1 MSTIP
6 KRVSNS
12 IITLLPEYLWN
23 LREDLKTNPEE
34 LIEYLKPTSINLTAG
49 LLQKLKD
56 ELKDFNT
63 WKEKIDY
70 EPEFMLDELFKNL
83 GHSIAITQVELL
95 KGFFKFKGTS
105 TDVAYVMGTS
115 GAVVEIHDSDYF
127 IEKQFEDIIV
137 RTDFKG
143 IFSGSVY
150 EGNNLDYFIQKFDKS
165 TLVNSYLKEK
175 LQPILDQNETDAQGN
190 PVITELKLKNPQEFF
205 EHIGYV
211 GDLFDDNVIHP
222 QPEELL
228 NLNQAVAEWSKTWQM
243 TPNQMD
249 CAVTADVGID
259 MDSGHFEGAADV
271 DALRKKIESLIVTR
285 LSICTRLQSISLKF
299 IMEDIYEMS
308 RIIELINTAVTISH
322 ASRYDMSKVHDDPP
336 VHVETTKNFRDY
348 VFRHFAYDVEPVYDF
363 VVTLDQNLE
372 KVVTVQLIDVDKQEI
387 VQTLGPEEFK
397 FKVKPRSDP
406 DPDTGEIP
414 EKFNYFSSGKDTLYD
429 TVNQY
434 EVPLKVGRLFSELNG
449 EEVRYLSGRDNLL
462 NKEPY
467 AAPEQIYYSSGGKD
481 VYNKEQDTTTILQT
495 TGDPR
500 IYSTT
505 DKQSYRYFAG
515 KDHLIRVGR
524 HTIDKDYNDYEID
537 LVPTLVNNRAYD
549 FPSFRI
555 RVNNV
560 HPWLLSKIIKDADKS
575 VPMIYDP
582 VNKRWGIDPEPV
594 TGESSGSPPWAWR
607 PDNKAWHYSPEYVV
621 NTKTPHDIHNTIPNE
636 TSWIVVNEKKEG
648 AGSTLSTGIDKPP
661 LSPINDVYPQHP
673 KPVVGRR
680 EYWTTLG
687 SWEKHIPYEK
697 YGPDSDYF
705 HSFLERNND
714 EFNYFSS
721 GRDTLYD
728 TVNQYGVPLKVGR
741 SFSELNGE
749 GVRYLSGKDNLVNR
763 ELLHLLHYKAPIS
776 FKLQGQPLWISDS
789 FHTTIILNLK
799 QEFIPRPDEYRNIA
813 LDITHTSRY
822 AMDRV
827 TDPSIVETSLHR
839 EEVLLTSPAK
849 LEFIDNRIPHY
860 VCGSREIS
868 VIKNAYFIKGK
879 GAQPNVASDIH
890 KLYVG
895 KSETRIDD
903 NREFIAASMGITA
916 NIHYNGT
923 QYITCKIG
931 DRSRI
936 TDAISSDAHKLY
948 IGMETHI
955 DDDREL
961 LPASIGAV
969 ANIHYGGTRYTSCK
983 IGNHVLVRDAVLAI
997 HKLYVGKSETRIDDN
1012 RELLLA
1018 SMGATANIHYN
1029 GTEYTT
1035 CKIGNLGWVIR
1046 VENVDVSGQTN
1057 DTGAYKV
1064 WGHASLMIPG
1074 RTDYANMGEAQDMP
1088 LQPWSPTKLNS
1099 GYVYDEVKTKVG
1111 IPVRLICN
1119 KFWYHHY
1126 HDHGI
1131 GEFVEYDIEYV
1142 DNVSV
1147 KAVGAYCVFPHI
1159 PKNYESRVTPTAGG
1173 YALRYHVFGQ
1183 PYGFEG
1189 GYALP
1194 IKTCNYVYGKWAF
1207 VDNHFRTQNDLTLV
1221 DEIARPKL
1229 DDFKVVIS
1237 KRSYHRVY
1245 VGKSETRL
1253 GTDRQAIV
1261 IKMGTTPHVI
1271 YDKKV
1276 YTSFPISNRGWSMVT
1291 VY

>member
-83 GHSIAITQVELL
+83 GQSIAITQVELL

-105 TDVAYVMGTS
+105 TDVAYVMGTT

-127 IEKQFEDIIV
+127 IEQQFEDIIV

-150 EGNNLDYFIQKFDKS
+150 EGNNLDYFIQKFDKG

-175 LQPILDQNETDAQGN
+175 LQPILDQNETDAHGN
-190 PVITELKLKNPQEFF
+190 PVITELNLKNPQEFF

-222 QPEELL
+222 QPEELS

-249 CAVTADVGID
+249 CVVTADVGID
-259 MDSGHFEGAADV
+259 MDSGHFEGAADI

-285 LSICTRLQSISLKF
+285 LSICTRLQSITLKF
-299 IMEDIYEMS
+299 TMEDIYEMS
-308 RIIELINTAVTISH
+308 RIIELINIAVTISH

-336 VHVETTKNFRDY
+336 VHVEISKNFRDY
-348 VFRHFAYDVEPVYDF
+348 VFRHFAYDAEPIYDF

-372 KVVTVQLIDVDKQEI
+372 KVVTVQLIDVNKQEI

-406 DPDTGEIP
+406 PLNPDPDTGKIP
-414 EKFNYFSSGKDTLYD
+414 DKFNYFSSGKNTLYD

-434 EVPLKVGRLFSELNG
+434 EVPLRVGRSFSELNG
-449 EEVRYLSGRDNLL
+449 EEVRYLSGKDNLL

-467 AAPEQIYYSSGGKD
+467 EAPKQIYYSSGGKD
-481 VYNKEQDTTTILQT
+481 VYDREQDTTTILQT

-505 DKQSYRYFAG
+505 DQQSYRYFAG
-515 KDHLIRVGR
+515 KDRLIRVGE
-524 HTIDKDYNDYEID
+524 HTIWDKDYNDYEID
-537 LVPTLVNNRAYD
+537 LVPTLVNDRAYD

-555 RVNNV
+555 RVNNI

-582 VNKRWGIDPEPV
+582 VNDRWGIDPDPV

-607 PDNKAWHYSPEYVV
+607 LDDKAWRYSPEYVV
-621 NTKTPHDIHNTIPNE
+621 NTETPHDIYNTIPNE
-636 TSWIVVNEKKEG
+636 TSWIVVNEKKG
-648 AGSTLSTGIDKPP
+648 GIVSTLSTGIEGYKPS

-680 EYWTTLG
+680 EYWTTFG
-687 SWEKHIPYEK
+687 SWEKHVLYEK

-705 HSFLERNND
+705 HGF
-714 EFNYFSS
+714 
-721 GRDTLYD
+721 
-728 TVNQYGVPLKVGR
+728 P
-741 SFSELNGE
+741 ELNNE
-749 GVRYLSGKDNLVNR
+749 F
-763 ELLHLLHYKAPIS
+763 HLLHYKAPIS
-776 FKLQGQPLWISDS
+776 FKLQGQPLWISDY

-827 TDPSIVETSLHR
+827 TDPSVVEANLHR
-839 EEVLLTSPAK
+839 EEVLLTTPAK

-860 VCGSREIS
+860 VCGSRKIS
-868 VIKNAYFIKGK
+868 VIKNAYFIKGR
-879 GAQPNVASDIH
+879 GARSNAASDIR

-895 KSETRIDD
+895 KSETRIDN
-903 NREFIAASMGITA
+903 NRELISASMGTTA

-923 QYITCKIG
+923 QYTTCKIG
-931 DRSRI
+931 DRGWIIRI
-936 TDAISSDAHKLY
+936 GDVGASDQATD
-948 IGMETHI
+948 
-955 DDDREL
+955 
-961 LPASIGAV
+961 
-969 ANIHYGGTRYTSCK
+969 
-983 IGNHVLVRDAVLAI
+983 
-997 HKLYVGKSETRIDDN
+997 
-1012 RELLLA
+1012 
-1018 SMGATANIHYN
+1018 
-1029 GTEYTT
+1029 
-1035 CKIGNLGWVIR
+1035 
-1046 VENVDVSGQTN
+1046 
-1057 DTGAYKV
+1057 AYKV
-1064 WGHASLMIPG
+1064 WGHVSLMIPG

-1099 GYVYDEVKTKVG
+1099 GYVYDEVKTKAKG
-1111 IPVRLICN
+1111 IPVRLVCN
-1119 KFWYHHY
+1119 KSWYHHY

-1131 GEFVEYDIEYV
+1131 GEFVEYAIEYV
-1142 DNVSV
+1142 DNVSI
-1147 KAVGAYCVFPHI
+1147 KDVGAYCVFPHI
-1159 PKNYESRVTPTAGG
+1159 PKNYESRVTPTTGG
-1173 YALRYHVFGQ
+1173 YALRYYVPGQ
-1183 PYGFEG
+1183 AYGFEE

-1194 IKTCNYVYGKWAF
+1194 IKTRNYVYGKWAF
-1207 VDNHFRTQNDLTLV
+1207 VDNHLRTQNDLTLV
-1221 DEIARPKL
+1221 DEITRPK
-1229 DDFKVVIS
+1229 DDFKIVIVS
-1237 KRSYHRVY
+1237 RRTYHRVY

-1253 GTDRQAIV
+1253 GTDRQTIV
-1261 IKMGTTPHVI
+1261 IKVGNTPHVT
-1271 YDKKV
+1271 YNKKV
-1276 YTSFPISNRGWSMVT
+1276 YTTFPIGNRGWAMLT
-1291 VY
+1291 EY